1 MKKILVPLG
10 NSEKAVNT
18 LQYAIDFASISKA
31 KIYVVQ
37 VFESVKS
44 TGFLKKIDEFIE
56 VEAKHELSKILSQ
69 VDKKDV
75 EIISKVFKGKITD
88 SISVI
93 AEALEVDIIISSAS
107 YTSADSSTYLGPIVG
122 GLVKKTELPILIIPK
137 GYKFKHYKNIL
148 LSIRSGL
155 INKTHVLDPLKDLVS
170 IFKAKVN
177 LLHVITPSNTTEDNS
192 LHEDFEALA
201 NKISN
206 SENATV
212 YQGVLEHLIE
222 VSPDLLCVIRRKR
235 GFFAKLWEQNSIKKI
250 DFESRIPL
258 LVLRGN
264 V

>member
-10 NSEKAVNT
+10 NSAQAVNT
-18 LQYAIDFASISKA
+18 LQYAIDFASVSKA

-37 VFESVKS
+37 VFGSVKS

-56 VEAKHELSKILSQ
+56 VEAKEELGKILNQ
-69 VDKKDV
+69 VDQKDV

-88 SISVI
+88 SIAII

-107 YTSADSSTYLGPIVG
+107 YTSPHSSIYLGPIVG
-122 GLVKKTELPILIIPK
+122 GLVKKTQLPILIIPK
-137 GYKFKHYKNIL
+137 GYKFQSYKNIL
-148 LSIRSGL
+148 LSIRSGQ
-155 INKTHVLDPLKDLVS
+155 INKSHVLDPLKDLVA

-177 LLHVITPSNTTEDNS
+177 LLHVITPANSDEDNL
-192 LHEDFEALA
+192 LHKDFKALA

-212 YQGVLEHLIE
+212 YQGILEHLIE

-235 GFFAKLWEQNSIKKI
+235 GFFTKLWEQNSIKKV

-264 V
+264 L